1 MEERAVLLYKQNMIS
16 QFSSRRALFGIF
28 LLLICLCAARAQEAE
43 NKLSAADKRQI
54 IGVLLNEKFKR
65 SPEKTIYISAK
76 NISDEIQKD
85 FPSVKNKAIRLVSE
99 DEAADSDA
107 CAYEFGEFQFIEK
120 YVSVTFGN
128 CREGLAY
135 DFVKY
140 GSRWKSVAA
149 TVTRE
154 LFY

>member
-1 MEERAVLLYKQNMIS
+1 MIS
-16 QFSSRRALFGIF
+16 QFSSRRALLGIF
-28 LLLICLCAARAQEAE
+28 LILICLCAARAQEAE
-43 NKLSAADKRQI
+43 NKLSAAEKRQI
-54 IGVLLNEKFKR
+54 IAVLLNEKFKR
-65 SPEKTIYISAK
+65 STEKTIYISTT

-85 FPSVKNKAIRLVSE
+85 FPSVKNKTIRLVSKE
-99 DEAADSDA
+99 EAANSDI
-107 CAYEFGEFQFIEK
+107 CAYEFGDFQFIEK

-128 CREGLAY
+128 CQEGLAY

-140 GSRWKSVAA
+140 GDRWKSVAA